1 MNGAVNISV
10 WALAGFYGLLLI
22 PIYFFFRWQLK
33 LTRSLITAVLRM
45 TIQLAVVGLY
55 LHTLFS
61 LNHIGLN
68 VLWLSVMISVAGY
81 TVCKRAGVELK
92 TVLPAV
98 LIGLVVALVIAL
110 PAMLAGVIQATP
122 WWDAQYMIP
131 IAGMLLGNSLSA
143 NVLALERWQ
152 SQLKEKHQEYQ
163 FYVAIGAPNPSQP
176 FIKTAMGAAVLP
188 QIAAMTTLGIVS
200 LPGMMTGQILGGTAP
215 LIAVK
220 YQLAIM
226 VAIFISGILSVAT
239 TLTLIQRRTFSEYG
253 EVK

>member
-98 LIGLVVALVIAL
+98 
-110 PAMLAGVIQATP
+110 IQATP

-163 FYVAIGAPNPSQP
+163 FYVAMGAPNPSQP